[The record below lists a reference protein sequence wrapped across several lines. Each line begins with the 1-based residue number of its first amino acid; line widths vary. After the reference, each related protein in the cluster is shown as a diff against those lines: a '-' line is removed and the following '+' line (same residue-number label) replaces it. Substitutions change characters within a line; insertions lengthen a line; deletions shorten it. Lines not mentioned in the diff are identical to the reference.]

1 MTPRSWMGRPAPLC
15 SSCRG
20 LGCPASG
27 FYYPPPRIFVGGW
40 KRREGFGVVWVF
52 VGFLFCFAFSLPR
65 CKVLWF
71 FFFFG
76 DGDRAVSATLLGF
89 LPFVLLA
96 GVVLQVVGWGS
107 WSVLCIPSRCRHPVP
122 SHSIQHPCRG
132 PLEALGPDISG
143 ENTFKGGWKQSK
155 GCGERRGMS
164 RQWLQGCA
172 VTHISHLG
180 SGVHGDASVPLIQ
193 ASPLSSLLVLLFGS
207 SCLELLEAYFTL
219 LDDEE
224 SSCASSARLFLLHFS
239 PLKKGGNRK
248 GSRRAKNKGE
258 ENVPPSARPAHLGW
272 HEGFSAVF
280 CLHPYSIKGRHKS
293 PPHRLTES

>member
-1 MTPRSWMGRPAPLC
+1 M
-15 SSCRG
+15 
-20 LGCPASG
+20 
-27 FYYPPPRIFVGGW
+27 
-40 KRREGFGVVWVF
+40 WVF
-52 VGFLFCFAFSLPR
+52 VGFLLCFAFSLPR

-76 DGDRAVSATLLGF
+76 DGGRAVSATLLGF
-89 LPFVLLA
+89 LPFVLPA

-248 GSRRAKNKGE
+248 GSRRTKNKGE
-258 ENVPPSARPAHLGW
+258 ENAPDPHTWAGMKVFLL
-272 HEGFSAVF
+272 FSV
-280 CLHPYSIKGRHKS
+280 SIHI
-293 PPHRLTES
+293 P